1 MARCNSI
8 LDRRAWL
15 AAAGSALLA
24 GCLKA
29 PLPVISQVPDFELV
43 DQDGRPF
50 RSAEKLRDRVWV
62 ADFFFTTCNGPC
74 PRMSAL
80 MRRVQDATAG
90 FDNVRLVSFTVDPKT
105 DTPEVLQAYGRRF
118 RQNPA
123 RWYLLTGDPETLR
136 HLASRVFFLGGM
148 GPEHGTRFALVDR
161 RMRLRSYYET
171 TDSSCVDQVVADI
184 RRLRREIL

>member
-1 MARCNSI
+1 M
-8 LDRRAWL
+8 DRRAWL
-15 AAAGSALLA
+15 AAASSALLA

-29 PLPVISQVPDFELV
+29 PLPEINQVPDFELV

-50 RSAEKLRDRVWV
+50 RSADRLRGRIWV

-80 MRRVQDATAG
+80 MRRVQDATAE

-105 DTPEVLQAYGRRF
+105 DTPAVLKEYGRRF
-118 RQNPA
+118 RQNPE
-123 RWYLLTGDPETLR
+123 RWFLLTGDPETLR
-136 HLASRVFFLGGM
+136 HLAARVFFLGGM

-161 RMRLRSYYET
+161 KMRLRGYYET
-171 TDSSCVDQVVADI
+171 TDSSCVGQVVGDI